1 MAKRKKVT
9 HKFETRRYKGKYQ
22 MICRNSIEDKRYWAW
37 PKLENSPRCYQYT
50 DVDDGTDAVLCYK
63 CVQRTVPPPDIK
75 GGYISKGRP
84 RGWQFMKEFVDK
96 DGNVFFKGK
105 EQVKL
110 KGTLKPTKIESKKD
124 KKKLSKSE
132 KMRLEQAILEQMA
145 MVRGQLKKAKWKK
158 DINTGNTQMKKLQR
172 QLKGIK

>member
-1 MAKRKKVT
+1 MAKKKVT
-9 HKFETRRYKGKYQ
+9 HKFETRRLDGKRQ

-110 KGTLKPTKIESKKD
+110 KGTLKPTKIESKTD

-132 KMRLEQAILEQMA
+132 KLRLEEAIIQQMG

-158 DINTGNTQMKKLQR
+158 DINAGTTQLKKLER
-172 QLKGIK
+172 QLKKVK